1 MASVEHAPIRVAVLG
16 STGSV
21 GRQALD
27 VIRALPSRFQVVALA
42 AGRNVDELAR
52 QVAEFR
58 PRYVCAEIDSP
69 ALRAAI
75 DSTGARW
82 LDMDAMS
89 LAAEVDVLLVA
100 TAGAAGLT
108 PTLAAL
114 RAGRPV
120 AIANKEVLVM
130 AGHLVRRAMEQG
142 GGSLRPVD
150 SEHSAIWQ
158 CLWGEEGHAIRR
170 ILLTASGGAFRD
182 FDTAALAAVS
192 PEQALAHP
200 TWNMGRKITVDSASL
215 MNKGMETIEATWL
228 FDVPME
234 KVEVVLHRES
244 IVHSLVEFSD
254 GSVKA
259 QLGVPDMRLPI
270 QCALAY
276 PERMP
281 VPPAPALDL
290 AAVGTLNFGRPDF
303 ARFPC
308 LRLAMEAG
316 REGGT
321 LPAVMAAADEVA
333 VERFLAR
340 EVGFLDIPVIIE
352 SVMERHRSVADPDLE
367 TVLAADGWARDAA
380 RAVAGAA
387 A

>member
-1 MASVEHAPIRVAVLG
+1 MPSPLRIAVLG
-16 STGSV
+16 STGSI

-27 VIRALPSRFQVVALA
+27 VIRQLPERFEVVALA
-42 AGRNVDELAR
+42 AGRNTAELSQ
-52 QVAEFR
+52 QVAAFR
-58 PRYVCAEIDSP
+58 PRYVCADASAS
-69 ALRAAI
+69 ALDDAVAAA
-75 DSTGARW
+75 GAKW
-82 LDMDAMS
+82 LSMDEMAV
-89 LAAEVDVLLVA
+89 ADEVDLVLVG
-100 TAGAAGLT
+100 TAGAAGLM
-108 PTLAAL
+108 PTMLAL
-114 RAGRPV
+114 QAGRPV

-130 AGHLVRRAMEQG
+130 AGHLIRQALEAG

-158 CLWGEEGHAIRR
+158 CLWGEEQHEIRR

-182 FDTAALAAVS
+182 LDDAALAAVT
-192 PEQALAHP
+192 PEQALNHP
-200 TWNMGRKITVDSASL
+200 TWKMGAKITVDSASL
-215 MNKGMETIEATWL
+215 MNKGMETIEAMWL

-281 VPPAPALDL
+281 APPMPVLDL
-290 AAVGTLNFGRPDF
+290 AKIGALHFGSPDL

-308 LRLAMEAG
+308 LRLAMDAG
-316 REGGT
+316 RAGGT
-321 LPAVMAAADEVA
+321 YPAVMAAADEVA
-333 VERFLAR
+333 VARFLAR
-340 EVGFLDIPVIIE
+340 EVGFLDIPQIIE
-352 SVMERHRSVADPDLE
+352 SVLDEHTSTADPDLE
-367 TVLAADGWARDAA
+367 TVIAADAWAR
-380 RAVAGAA
+380 RVAQQMEVRL
-387 A
+387 

>member
-1 MASVEHAPIRVAVLG
+1 MSQPLGVAVLG
-16 STGSV
+16 STGSI

-27 VIRALPSRFQVVALA
+27 VIRQLPDRFEVVALA
-42 AGRNVDELAR
+42 AGRNHELLAR
-52 QVAEFR
+52 QIAEFR
-58 PRYVCAEIDSP
+58 PRFVAWEGDAAP
-69 ALRAAI
+69 ALATLPDGTQTIGTEEMAI
-75 DSTGARW
+75 AC
-82 LDMDAMS
+82 
-89 LAAEVDVLLVA
+89 DVPLIA
-100 TAGAAGLT
+100 TAGAAGLM

-114 RAGRPV
+114 RAGKPV

-130 AGHLVRRAMEQG
+130 AGHIVRKAMVDG
-142 GGSLRPVD
+142 GGELRPVD

-170 ILLTASGGAFRD
+170 VLLTASGGAFRD
-182 FDTAALAAVS
+182 LDEAQLAAVT
-192 PEQALAHP
+192 PEQALNHP
-200 TWNMGRKITVDSASL
+200 TWNMGAKITVDSASL
-215 MNKGMETIEATWL
+215 MNKGMETIEAMWL

-281 VPPAPALDL
+281 TPPAPALDL
-290 AAVGTLNFGRPDF
+290 AKLGTLHFGTPDM

-321 LPAVMAAADEVA
+321 YPAVMAAADEVA
-333 VERFLAR
+333 VYRFLDGDIR
-340 EVGFLDIPVIIE
+340 FTDIPIVIDATLR
-352 SVMERHRSVADPDLE
+352 RHTGVADPDLDA
-367 TVLAADGWARDAA
+367 VLEADAWARQVAA
-380 RAVAGAA
+380 SVATGAHA
-387 A
+387 